1 MSKQL
6 VLKAAVA
13 LFIMLAASGVV
24 AACVGVVKA
33 QHAAQTPSA
42 DEVAGRQL
50 AARGASGDD
59 LFGSA
64 VVPIATNRTDVPW
77 QAARTV
83 DPDNVRS
90 F

>member
-6 VLKAAVA
+6 ILKAAVA

-33 QHAAQTPSA
+33 QHVAQALSA

-50 AARGASGDD
+50 AARSASGDD

-64 VVPIATNRTDVPW
+64 VVPIATDRTDVPW

>member
-1 MSKQL
+1 MNTKL
-6 VLKAAVA
+6 ILKATIA
-13 LFIMLAASGVV
+13 LSIMLAASGVV
-24 AACVGVVKA
+24 ATCVGVVRA
-33 QHAAQTPSA
+33 QYAAQTPSA
-42 DEVAGRQL
+42 DEVAARQL
-50 AARGASGDD
+50 AARSTTGDD

-64 VVPIATNRTDVPW
+64 VVPIATDRTDVPW

>member
-1 MSKQL
+1 MTTKVIL
-6 VLKAAVA
+6 KVVLA
-13 LFIMLAASGVV
+13 LSILLAASGVI

-33 QHAAQTPSA
+33 RHVAQALSA

-64 VVPIATNRTDVPW
+64 VVPIATDRTDVPW
-77 QAARTV
+77 QASSV
-83 DPDNVRS
+83 GDPDHIRS